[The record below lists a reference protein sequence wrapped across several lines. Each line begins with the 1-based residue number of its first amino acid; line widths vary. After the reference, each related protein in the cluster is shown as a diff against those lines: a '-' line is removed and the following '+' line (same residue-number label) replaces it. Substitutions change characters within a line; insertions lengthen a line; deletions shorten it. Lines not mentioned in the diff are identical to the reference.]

1 MLRTFF
7 YVLLSLFACT
17 NLMAQP
23 EIVFKK
29 KVINVGT
36 IYLSDKPSCY
46 KVVYFNK
53 GNKPLI
59 VSRYA
64 ADCPCT
70 TILSCD
76 TVVAPYHKGTMVVRM
91 DLSNLFPMDL
101 EKLVMMDT
109 NASGETEV
117 IKFVGELKE
126 KKVSKKKRKK

>member
-1 MLRTFF
+1 MLRSFLFTLLTFF
-7 YVLLSLFACT
+7 ACSVLV
-17 NLMAQP
+17 AQP

-53 GNKPLI
+53 GNKPLV

-76 TVVAPYHKGTMVVRM
+76 TVVAPYHKGTMIVRM

-117 IKFVGELKE
+117 IKFVGKLKE
-126 KKVSKKKRKK
+126 KKVAKKKTKK